1 MKTLLV
7 PTALRGFVDGKASV
21 EVSGATVGETLAD
34 LAGRYPDLKRHLYE
48 DDGRLRP
55 FINVYLGED
64 NVKALEG
71 LDTPVADGAELMLVP
86 AIAGGYSND

>member
-1 MKTLLV
+1 MKTLLI

-21 EVSGATVGETLAD
+21 EVSGATVGEALAALAD
-34 LAGRYPDLKRHLYE
+34 KHPDIRRHIYE
-48 DDGRLRP
+48 DDGGLRP

-71 LDTPVADGAELMLVP
+71 LATPVADGAELMLVP
-86 AIAGGYSND
+86 AIAGGSNA